1 MRSVVAWAEAAGMVA
16 SSGGHHVGSHR
27 RGHGIHR
34 GGPSHFMA
42 AEVAMAE
49 VIAEVMAAATRGL
62 FLTFASRF
70 QRAFLRMLESK
81 PWQM

>member
-1 MRSVVAWAEAAGMVA
+1 LHHRVVTTSAHIVVVTAFIVA
-16 SSGGHHVGSHR
+16 VRATSEC
-27 RGHGIHR
+27 I
-34 GGPSHFMA
+34 MA